1 MFIMRA
7 QFFNQGG
14 AAMQNAYED
23 FLQFNRQNL
32 IRAAC
37 AKQLTL
43 AMTELS
49 DIRGSQLLLTIASD
63 KCLDALKNED
73 VTLEEIKRIYAGFA
87 EFYTVHL
94 PERPH
99 IIANPFAH
107 RDTSWISGNA
117 EEVDLL
123 RQIVRDEVPANDFTE
138 AHMPDEGWIAI
149 HAENAMIGLLENLT
163 TEPCL
168 AELHNGTY
176 TMEDVYNRAKDWGPK
191 AVFWLDPDLLDALED
206 GRITVENIRDMS
218 CDELDEAIYENNYPN
233 DSSLA
238 FG

>member
-1 MFIMRA
+1 MRA

-87 EFYTVHL
+87 EFYTVICL
-94 PERPH
+94 NDR
-99 IIANPFAH
+99 I
-107 RDTSWISGNA
+107 
-117 EEVDLL
+117 LL
-123 RQIVRDEVPANDFTE
+123 RILLLIGIPVGFQE
-138 AHMPDEGWIAI
+138 MP
-149 HAENAMIGLLENLT
+149 
-163 TEPCL
+163 
-168 AELHNGTY
+168 
-176 TMEDVYNRAKDWGPK
+176 KK
-191 AVFWLDPDLLDALED
+191 
-206 GRITVENIRDMS
+206 
-218 CDELDEAIYENNYPN
+218 
-233 DSSLA
+233 
-238 FG
+238 